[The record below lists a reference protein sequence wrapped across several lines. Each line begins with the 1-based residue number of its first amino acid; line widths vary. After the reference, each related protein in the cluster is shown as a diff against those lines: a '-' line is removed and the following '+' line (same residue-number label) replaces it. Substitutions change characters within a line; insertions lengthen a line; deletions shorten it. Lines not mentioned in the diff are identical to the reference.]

1 MEQRDLELIQ
11 QLVSSD
17 PELKQLWDAHEDL
30 EGKLATF
37 TSRLYLTPEEEIEK
51 KKLQK
56 KKLAGR
62 DRMEGI
68 LAKYRTE
75 KGRG

>member
-17 PELKQLWDAHEDL
+17 PELKQLWDAHKDL
-30 EGKLATF
+30 QGKLATF

-68 LAKYRTE
+68 LAKYRAE